1 VRGEKISI
9 FTPHPPPIWRWASPS
24 PFGRGLGPPN
34 HSIPP
39 RATIPVDMS
48 SQLYIGI
55 VEFIVLLLSLSV
67 HESAHAWTANKLG
80 DPTAK
85 FLGRV
90 SLNPIVHID
99 PIGTLLLP
107 IIGIVY
113 GGVLFGWA
121 KPVPVSVNRLGDPKR
136 DYMLVSAAG
145 PISNFILAG
154 LSFVGLMILKVS
166 SPESAEV
173 VRNIASGYLPSD
185 GGIVVLLVMV
195 AFYGILINIV
205 LGIFNLIPV
214 PPLDGSGIL
223 SGILPGPAQ
232 AFLHSIQS
240 YGMMIVMVL
249 VVLGIPS
256 YFYTPVI
263 YVLRSMLIA

>member
-1 VRGEKISI
+1 M
-9 FTPHPPPIWRWASPS
+9 
-24 PFGRGLGPPN
+24 N
-34 HSIPP
+34 
-39 RATIPVDMS
+39 
-48 SQLYIGI
+48 SQLYTGI

-107 IIGIVY
+107 IIGIFY
-113 GGVLFGWA
+113 TGFLFGWA

-145 PISNFILAG
+145 PISNFILAA
-154 LSFVGLMILKVS
+154 LSFIALLILKFS
-166 SPESAEV
+166 SPESASV
-173 VRNIASGYLPSD
+173 IRDIVTGYLPE
-185 GGIVVLLVMV
+185 GGRIVVPLVMV
-195 AFYGILINIV
+195 AYYGILINVV
-205 LGIFNLIPV
+205 LGVFNLIPV
-214 PPLDGSGIL
+214 APLDGSGIL
-223 SGILPGPAQ
+223 SGFLPGPAQ

-240 YGMMIVMVL
+240 YGMMIIMVL
-249 VVLGIPS
+249 VLLGIPS
-256 YFYTPVI
+256 YFYGPVL